1 MLTKFLGC
9 KSYQL
14 KLKRKDNGQFEY
26 EQKIKGNEQMAK
38 LILNLLFK
46 ESRSTL
52 KHAAVFHTNVS
63 KKKYVVI

>member
-14 KLKRKDNGQFEY
+14 KLKRKGQIEY
-26 EQKIKGNEQMAK
+26 EQKIKGKEINAK
-38 LILNLLFK
+38 LILNKLFK

-52 KHAAVFHTNVS
+52 KHVVVFHTDVS